1 MDIYINRVSQTY
13 QVGEETLS
21 SEGTLKTWRSK
32 IAPTAR
38 GAIFRAKRWFYATFY
53 SKSSS
58 ENKEKSRENWAR
70 LARLLV
76 EKSNKE
82 GVSDKAARVI
92 IHYYDKDGL
101 FQPVRAELEIYDLR
115 PVKTL
120 SIEESELTGEE
131 GAGTETSS

>member
-1 MDIYINRVSQTY
+1 M
-13 QVGEETLS
+13 S
-21 SEGTLKTWRSK
+21 SVEGALRTWRSK
-32 IAPTAR
+32 ITPTAR

-82 GVSDKAARVI
+82 GVSEKAARVI
-92 IHYYDKDGL
+92 IHYYDKNGL
-101 FQPVRAELEIYDLR
+101 FEPVRAELEIYELR
-115 PVKTL
+115 PIKTL
-120 SIEESELTGEE
+120 EITEDELKES
-131 GAGTETSS
+131 SSV